1 MLTWV
6 IRIDPEVLIQDQ
18 IKNGYY
24 RYCKMNLKIKTY
36 TIPIIISLLGGIFM
50 PSCVD
55 ENFTGENNGVTSPT
69 DDGYGLGVIMNLQ
82 SMTRADEDGIADF
95 IIYEDYID
103 PSKISL
109 LFFYDS
115 GEKADCLIKQF
126 KPDELSV
133 IPVQSSIDGTTQSW
147 YVRIPEDKI
156 DTEFAKT
163 LRENDFK
170 VAATANWSNFTLN
183 PGDPNKKTPG
193 DPIKKL
199 HHLESDSKYTGG
211 VLSFLSD
218 NGNMGQTTSW
228 VKNIYNK
235 AHFADEE
242 GAASSAE
249 WEIRNNWWEH
259 IDQNKEKYGDLWLIW
274 NFDAAQ
280 RSESQ
285 VKPSVN
291 GFIFDDGNGK
301 GKSEIH
307 WAKKNFTDLREWI
320 NQKPE
325 NSLLGDFKVGT
336 RETVTNEDNSGTLE
350 IFKPNDNA
358 CFEYVGEASVYK
370 GDNLVGTKN
379 MYGVKLKSVEKTNPS
394 KPNLP
399 TKNYFK
405 FKLVASATINIKYG
419 TTDTSK
425 DAEVQLQRRNYEDD
439 NDPKDNDADLK
450 LTTSEKFAKTPI
462 VNKDSKWNFNVTGD
476 SEYIFI
482 FSENNNTVIYEIE
495 YIASD
500 YLYNIE
506 REGIVLGEGSGKN
519 LIPMY
524 GIQSYNQLGSVWQE
538 GTLFNLSNY
547 NHISTSQNDGYTHKE
562 ISMLRSVAKVEL
574 KLPRNFKAHNVYLR
588 SMNRRSRNEPMD
600 VSTPTDQIWRDDDIQ
615 TLITQHPTYC
625 EWSQLKNKLPFYNCS
640 DYKSQLAWYYGS
652 WAEGGK
658 FGDIEVP
665 ESPLIQYD
673 SKTYGYPRI
682 INPRIERSDFTRFYY
697 TGVAEGIYDR
707 YILYVPEKFVDDPDK
722 VGDPNSIPKV
732 CHIEFRR
739 GQDDDEQGL
748 GSADPAVNIDDNN
761 CYRIYFTQNGFVGTN
776 YPSFEKKGDAYDTWE
791 NSYEQDPAILQQHWP
806 IMRNHVY
813 SFIVDDA
820 SQNVLIVN
828 LKVLPWK
835 NVDENIYNW

>member
-1 MLTWV
+1 MDITV
-6 IRIDPEVLIQDQ
+6 ID
-18 IKNGYY
+18 
-24 RYCKMNLKIKTY
+24 KMNLKIKSY

-50 PSCVD
+50 LSCID
-55 ENFTGENNGVTSPT
+55 ENIPAENNGGTSPT

-103 PSKISL
+103 PAKISL
-109 LFFYDS
+109 LFFYKG
-115 GEKADCLIKQF
+115 GENADRLIKQF
-126 KPDELSV
+126 KPNELSV
-133 IPVQSSIDGTTQSW
+133 IPIQSSIDGTTQSW
-147 YVRIPEDKI
+147 YVRIPEDII
-156 DTEFAKT
+156 DAEFAKT

-170 VAATANWSNFTLN
+170 VAATANWESFTL
-183 PGDPNKKTPG
+183 DPE

-199 HHLESDSKYTGG
+199 HHLVEDGTYNKDAFR
-211 VLSFLSD
+211 FLYD
-218 NGNMGQTTSW
+218 GYGINMGMHTSW

-242 GAASSAE
+242 GAARSAE

-259 IDQNKEKYGDLWLIW
+259 IDLNKEKYGDLWLIW
-274 NFDAAQ
+274 NFDAAY
-280 RSESQ
+280 RTKSLNE
-285 VKPSVN
+285 PITN
-291 GFIFDDGNGK
+291 GFIFEEDNGR
-301 GKSEIH
+301 GKSESQ
-307 WAKKNFTDLREWI
+307 WAKKNFIDLHEWI
-320 NQKPE
+320 NE
-325 NSLLGDFKVGT
+325 NSTSLGNFKVGT
-336 RETVTNEDNSGTLE
+336 RETLTHEDNSETRE

-379 MYGVKLKSVEKTNPS
+379 MYGVKLKSVEKKNDS
-394 KPNLP
+394 KPKLP

-405 FKLVASATINIKYG
+405 FKLVSSATINIKYG
-419 TTDTSK
+419 TTDTSQ
-425 DAEVQLQRRNYEDD
+425 DAVVQLQRRNYEDD

-450 LTTSEKFAKTPI
+450 LTTSEKFATTPI

-482 FSENNNTVIYEIE
+482 FSENDNTVIYEIE

-574 KLPRNFKAHNVYLR
+574 KLPRNFNAHNVYLR

-615 TLITQHPTYC
+615 TLIAQHPTYC
-625 EWSQLKNKLPFYNCS
+625 EWSQLNINGISPFYGAADNLS
-640 DYKSQLAWYYGS
+640 YQQKLAWYYGS
-652 WAEGGK
+652 WAEEGK
-658 FGDIEVP
+658 LGAIIVP
-665 ESPLIQYD
+665 TTPLIKYD
-673 SKTYGYPRI
+673 RETSGYPRI
-682 INPRIERSDFTRFYY
+682 INPRIERSDFTKFYY

-707 YILYVPEKFVDDPDK
+707 YILYVPEKFVDDPNEA
-722 VGDPNSIPKV
+722 GRLESIPKV

-739 GQDDDEQGL
+739 GKDDDEQGL

-761 CYRIYFTQNGFVGTN
+761 CYRIYFTDNGFYNKGN
-776 YPSFEKKGDAYDTWE
+776 GYPTFDKPEGSDTYDNWE
-791 NSYEQDPAILQQHWP
+791 NSYEKDPEILRHHWP

-828 LKVLPWK
+828 LKVLPWR
-835 NVDENIYNW
+835 NIDENIYNW

>member
-1 MLTWV
+1 MDITV
-6 IRIDPEVLIQDQ
+6 ID
-18 IKNGYY
+18 
-24 RYCKMNLKIKTY
+24 KMNLKIKSY

-55 ENFTGENNGVTSPT
+55 ENITGENNGVTSPT

-109 LFFYDS
+109 LFFYDG

-133 IPVQSSIDGTTQSW
+133 IPVQSSIDGTTQNW

-170 VAATANWSNFTLN
+170 VAATANWSDFTLN
-183 PGDPNKKTPG
+183 PG

-199 HHLESDSKYTGG
+199 HHLENDNNYTNGA
-211 VLSFLSD
+211 LSFLADD

-228 VKNIYNK
+228 VKNIFDK
-235 AHFADEE
+235 AHYEDNKNENA
-242 GAASSAE
+242 SAE
-249 WEIRNNWWEH
+249 NWIRNNWWEH

-274 NFDAAQ
+274 NFDAAYK
-280 RSESQ
+280 STSTT
-285 VKPSVN
+285 PSITSFDFIVN
-291 GFIFDDGNGK
+291 NGK
-301 GKSEIH
+301 GKSERA
-307 WAKKNFTDLREWI
+307 WAQKNFTDLNDWLKDSSA
-320 NQKPE
+320 NL
-325 NSLLGDFKVGT
+325 SSYKVGT
-336 RETVTNEDNSGTLE
+336 VAHSSSEEVIATTN
-350 IFKPNDNA
+350 IIPNDNG
-358 CFEYVGEASVYK
+358 CFEYVGTATRVEEEIKS
-370 GDNLVGTKN
+370 
-379 MYGVKLKSVEKTNPS
+379 GVNRIGVHLPQVINSQS

-399 TKNYFK
+399 ENNYFI
-405 FKLVASATINIKYG
+405 FNLVASATINIKWG
-419 TTDTSK
+419 AKDTSK
-425 DAEVQLQRRNYEDD
+425 DAVLQLQRRNYKDD
-439 NDPKDNDADLK
+439 NASKDKDGDLR
-450 LTTSEKFAKTPI
+450 LTTKEKYVSTPK
-462 VNKDSKWNFNVTGD
+462 VDKDSKWNFSVTGD
-476 SEYIFI
+476 TEYIYI
-482 FSENNNTVIYEIE
+482 FAQNDNVVIYEIE

-506 REGIVLGEGSGKN
+506 REGIVLGEGRGGN

-524 GIQSYNQLGSVWQE
+524 GIQSYNKLGSVWQE

-574 KLPRNFKAHNVYLR
+574 KLPRNFNAHNVYLR
-588 SMNRRSRNEPMD
+588 SMNRSSRNEPMD
-600 VSTPTDQIWRDDDIQ
+600 VSTPTDQIWMDDDIQ
-615 TLITQHPTYC
+615 TLIAQHPTYC
-625 EWSQLKNKLPFYNCS
+625 EWSQLKTKPPFYKCS

-652 WAEGGK
+652 WAENGKVGGITPADLS
-658 FGDIEVP
+658 F
-665 ESPLIQYD
+665 IQYNTEVEP
-673 SKTYGYPRI
+673 KQGYPRI
-682 INPRIERSDFTRFYY
+682 INPRIQRSDFTRFYY

-748 GSADPAVNIDDNN
+748 GAADPAVNIDDNN
-761 CYRIYFTQNGFVGTN
+761 CYRIYFTQNGFAGTK
-776 YPSFEKKGDAYDTWE
+776 YPTFEKKGDSYDTWE

-813 SFIVDDA
+813 SLIVDDA

-828 LKVLPWK
+828 LKVLPWR
-835 NVDENIYNW
+835 NVDENVYNW